1 MNRDVVVLADLAAV
15 ARAAANR
22 LVARARE
29 SIAGH
34 GTFSVALSGGSTP
47 RALFDVLAS
56 DDYRDRIEWGRAR
69 VFWSDERCVPPD
81 HPDSNYRLAHE
92 ALLSKVA
99 IAPGNAHRLRGEID
113 PGQAALEYEQIVR
126 REVAAPAT
134 GGAPAFDL
142 ILLGMGRDG
151 HTASL
156 FPGTVVLREDTRL
169 VAANFVPRLNAHRLT
184 FTPPLI
190 NAAASVTFMVAG
202 SDKAETLRAV
212 LEGEHQPDALP
223 AQIIRPAS
231 GQLTWL
237 VDRAA
242 ASQLRN

>member
-1 MNRDVVVLADLAAV
+1 MNREVVVLAGLEAV
-15 ARAAANR
+15 AREAANR
-22 LVARARE
+22 LVARAHE
-29 SIAGH
+29 SIATH
-34 GTFSVALSGGSTP
+34 ETFSVALSGGSTP
-47 RALFDVLAS
+47 RALFEVLAS
-56 DDYRDRIEWGRAR
+56 DDYRDRVEWGRAL

-81 HPDSNYRLAHE
+81 HPDSNYRLARE

-99 IAPGNAHRLRGEID
+99 IAPGNVHRLRGEID

-126 REVAAPAT
+126 REVAAPTT
-134 GGAPAFDL
+134 GGVPTFDL
-142 ILLGMGRDG
+142 ILLGMGPDG

-156 FPGTVVLREDTRL
+156 FPGTEALREDMRL

-190 NAAASVTFMVAG
+190 NAAARVMFIVAG

-212 LEGEHQPDALP
+212 LEGEYQPDALP
-223 AQIIRPAS
+223 AQIVRPAN
-231 GQLTWL
+231 GQVTWL

-242 ASQLRN
+242 ASQLRT

>member
-212 LEGEHQPDALP
+212 LEGEHQPEALP
-223 AQIIRPAS
+223 AQIVGPAN
-231 GQLTWL
+231 GRVTWL

-242 ASQLRN
+242 ATQLRN

>member
-142 ILLGMGRDG
+142 ILLGMGPDG

>member
-1 MNRDVVVLADLAAV
+1 MNREVVVLADLAAV
-15 ARAAANR
+15 AREAADR
-22 LVARARE
+22 LAALARE
-29 SIAGH
+29 SIAAH
-34 GTFSVALSGGSTP
+34 EAFAVALSGGSTP
-47 RALFDVLAS
+47 RALFEVLAS
-56 DDYRDRIEWGRAR
+56 ADYRDRVEWGRAL

-81 HPDSNYRLAHE
+81 HLDSNYRLARQ

-113 PGQAALEYEQIVR
+113 PGQAALEYEQIIR
-126 REVAAPAT
+126 REVTAPTT
-134 GGAPAFDL
+134 GGVPTFDL
-142 ILLGMGRDG
+142 ILLGMGPDG

-156 FPGTVVLREDTRL
+156 FPGTAALREEARL

-190 NAAASVTFMVAG
+190 NAAANVMFMVAG
-202 SDKAETLRAV
+202 SGKAETLRAV
-212 LEGEHQPDALP
+212 LEGEHQPDGLP
-223 AQIIRPAS
+223 AQIVSPAN
-231 GQLTWL
+231 GRLTWL